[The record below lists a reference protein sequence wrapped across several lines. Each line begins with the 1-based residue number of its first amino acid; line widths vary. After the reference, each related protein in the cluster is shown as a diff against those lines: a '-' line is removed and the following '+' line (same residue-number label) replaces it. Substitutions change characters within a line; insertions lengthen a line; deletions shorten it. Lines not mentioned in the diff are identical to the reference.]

1 MLQLAKID
9 TDMPSFVV
17 VVGKPNTYT
26 TPEGR
31 VLVSVRAEA
40 VQVVDR
46 ETRDLWILDTAR
58 ATLDRVDAMFG
69 AEGAV
74 SADAALAK
82 ETYPQK
88 AEHWKKVVFDALSKL
103 V

>member
-1 MLQLAKID
+1 MESASNTTFFQCSAFCGYVSFASA
-9 TDMPSFVV
+9 TSAETAPS
-17 VVGKPNTYT
+17 
-26 TPEGR
+26 
-31 VLVSVRAEA
+31 
-40 VQVVDR
+40 
-46 ETRDLWILDTAR
+46 AR

-74 SADAALAK
+74 SADAVLAK